1 MTQPT
6 QQFPSLASQ
15 ATQAGADA
23 RLRIC
28 IVTPDLLGPVKNGG
42 IGTACAYLGHAL
54 ADAGHKVSILYAG
67 SSPAADDSSW
77 LSPYREAGIAV
88 HQLCDKNTL
97 SDLCIFPDNTPLA
110 LAKLVYDWLA
120 SQPEFDLV
128 LFMDWL
134 GLGFYALHAKQ
145 AGLRF
150 ADTAMVIALHSPS
163 LWHAVNNAAF
173 PASPA
178 ETVTWHLERKAIAMA
193 DALISPSA
201 YLLNWCL
208 EHKYELPGRV
218 FVQPNILALPER
230 SAAPAPLDEVVFFG
244 RLEYRKGLDQFCN
257 AIDILARQAHLPP
270 KIPFLGKPGWQGDEH
285 SLLYIA
291 RRAGNWLRQPQ
302 LILFA
307 DHDEAMAYLAQP
319 GRLAVMPSIVE
330 NSPYTVY
337 ECLLLGIPF
346 LARDSGGTAELVA
359 RSDRQAAL
367 FDDRPAQLAEKIA
380 SLLGT
385 VPQRPR
391 LAFDPEANVRAWQE
405 GLSALAADI
414 LGQGR
419 PLISVCLAHY
429 NRPHFLKMALASLF
443 AQDSR
448 DFELLLADDGSPG
461 EETARY
467 LASIEPEFARRG
479 WRIFRLPNGY
489 VGRARNHLASQAR
502 GEWLL
507 FFDDD
512 NVAMPDMLAKCA
524 LAAAKRKDGFISL
537 MFNVFEGDGEPGPD
551 NQKEAFLPVGDI
563 LAYSALNNAISDA
576 TCLIHRRTFERLH
589 GFTEDYGIGHED
601 FELLLRAILAGES
614 CAILPEPVF
623 WYRRQAG
630 EASMLRQTNR
640 YANSMRSLRPFMDHY
655 PAREAELALM
665 ASAMNQQEELR
676 LRIKRNPQ
684 GAVFNDGRDAQ
695 SCETLAG
702 VAALLREQGRDELAE
717 QVLAAVKEQEN
728 PLSAV
733 TRRHLGSALQAA
745 ATGDQAR
752 LRSII
757 AEFRAC
763 GVKESEQA
771 RFYLTILEKLPQ
783 GGLSLEL
790 LDSLGELEG
799 PTLAVR
805 LDIAGQNLA
814 AGRRDV
820 ALAQLVKAWQ
830 AADEIYLAKRS
841 DVTGAIRD
849 GAFFC
854 ALQHFILHGREEMWV
869 WPQTQRFQKLWDG
882 LGPAQAELAG
892 ALAAAYGCQAE
903 DIAALLQ
910 EFRASQAPEPA
921 GCAAGGQ

>member
-1 MTQPT
+1 MT
-6 QQFPSLASQ
+6 QQFPSLASL
-15 ATQAGADA
+15 TGAGDKI
-23 RLRIC
+23 RIC

-42 IGTACAYLGHAL
+42 IGTACAYLAHAL
-54 ADAGHKVSILYAG
+54 ADAGHKVSILYAA
-67 SSPAADDSSW
+67 SNPADDDSSW
-77 LSPYREAGIAV
+77 LPPYGDAGIAV
-88 HQLCDKNTL
+88 HQLCNKNTL
-97 SDLCIFPDNTPLA
+97 SDLRIFPDNTPLA
-110 LAKLVYDWLA
+110 LSRLVYDWLA
-120 SQPEFDLV
+120 RQSEFDLV

-145 AGLRF
+145 AGIRF
-150 ADTAMVIALHSPS
+150 ANTAMAIVLHSPS

-201 YLLNWCL
+201 YLLNWCIR
-208 EHKYELPGRV
+208 HKYALPGRV
-218 FVQPNILALPER
+218 FVQPNILVMPEFGQ
-230 SAAPAPLDEVVFFG
+230 AAARAPVDEAVFFG

-257 AIDILARQAHLPP
+257 AIDILARADRLPA
-270 KIPFLGKPGWQGDEH
+270 KITFLGKPGWQGDEH

-291 RRAGNWLRQPQ
+291 RRARKWGRQPQ

-307 DHDEAMAYLAQP
+307 DHDEAMTYLAQP
-319 GRLAVMPSIVE
+319 GRLAIMPSIVE

-359 RSDRQAAL
+359 SEDRPAVL

-385 VPQRPR
+385 IPKRAR
-391 LAFDPEANVRAWQE
+391 LAFDPQANVRAWQE
-405 GLSALAADI
+405 GLPALAADI
-414 LGQGR
+414 QGQGR
-419 PLISVCLAHY
+419 PLVSVCLAHY
-429 NRPHFLKMALASLF
+429 NRPHFLKMALDSLF
-443 AQDSR
+443 AQDSC

-461 EETARY
+461 EETARF

-524 LAAAKRKDGFISL
+524 IAARKRKDGFISL
-537 MFNVFEGDGEPGPD
+537 MFNVFEGDGEPSPG
-551 NQKEAFLPVGDI
+551 NQKEVFLPVGDI

-576 TCLIHRRTFERLH
+576 TCLIHKKTFERLH

-601 FELLLRAILAGES
+601 FELLLRAILAGEN

-630 EASMLRQTNR
+630 EASMLQQTNR

-655 PAREAELALM
+655 PASEAELALM

-676 LRIKRNPQ
+676 LRIKRNPH
-684 GAVFNDGRDAQ
+684 GTVINDGRDAQ

-702 VAALLREQGRDELAE
+702 VAALLKEQGGAELAE
-717 QVLAAVKEQEN
+717 QVLAAVREQEN
-728 PLSAV
+728 PVSAV
-733 TRRHLGSALQAA
+733 TRKHLGRAMQAV

-757 AEFRAC
+757 AEFRSC

-771 RFYLTILEKLPQ
+771 RFYLTILDELPQ
-783 GGLSLEL
+783 GKLSLEL
-790 LDSLGELEG
+790 LDSLGELAA
-799 PTLAVR
+799 PTLANR
-805 LDIAGQNLA
+805 LDIAWQNLA
-814 AGRRDV
+814 AGRKAV
-820 ALAQLVKAWQ
+820 ALGQLVKAWQ

-841 DVTGAIRD
+841 DVIGAIRD

-869 WPQTQRFQKLWDG
+869 WPQTQRFQKLWDA
-882 LGPAQAELAG
+882 LGADQS
-892 ALAAAYGCQAE
+892 ALAQSLAAEYGCQAE
-903 DIAALLQ
+903 DMAALLKD
-910 EFRASQAPEPA
+910 FRANQAPDADGGE
-921 GCAAGGQ
+921 GGGQ